1 MIVIYDPTVPGPVQT
16 LGWMCQDPS
25 TGTCLPRALAVFVL
39 VFMHSALVSSL
50 LFFLLRNFE
59 SLIRSLLYEYLRVR
73 ITVDFWF
80 GILYIQAIRS
90 EGEVLLRINSLTWV
104 YFWSLSVS
112 FCVSAFC
119 PETKCFLWLV
129 WTVGRAL
136 SEFTLGKRHNID
148 ARMIKIIILP

>member
-90 EGEVLLRINSLTWV
+90 EGEVLLRIHSLT
-104 YFWSLSVS
+104 
-112 FCVSAFC
+112 
-119 PETKCFLWLV
+119 
-129 WTVGRAL
+129 
-136 SEFTLGKRHNID
+136 
-148 ARMIKIIILP
+148 